1 MMGLPEEAKIFIAE
15 FPVMA
20 PTRQVLN
27 GITILHEGWRLM
39 RETLSVNSHKYVKTT
54 T

>member
-1 MMGLPEEAKIFIAE
+1 MMGVPEEAKIFIVE

-20 PTRQVLN
+20 PTCQVPN

-39 RETLSVNSHKYVKTT
+39 REMLSVNSNKYVKTT